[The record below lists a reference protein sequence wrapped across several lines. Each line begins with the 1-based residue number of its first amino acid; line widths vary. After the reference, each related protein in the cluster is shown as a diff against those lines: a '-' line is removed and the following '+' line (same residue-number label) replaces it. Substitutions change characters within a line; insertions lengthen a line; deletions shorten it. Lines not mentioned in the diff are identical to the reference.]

1 MSRGRLSY
9 TTSWDTISWL
19 MGPRDAL
26 RYLQKYFP
34 LRFGQTYWD
43 AINACISALLHE
55 CDPAHARTCFIAAY
69 AECIVT
75 IDDLWQDI
83 TCAKLDRET
92 GVGSLRSNIL
102 PELAMKI

>member
-1 MSRGRLSY
+1 MGSVIKIAFRVEWERPVFVGEGDLL
-9 TTSWDTISWL
+9 DQPI

-26 RYLQKYFP
+26 RYLQEYFP

-43 AINACISALLHE
+43 AIDACISALLHD
-55 CDPAHARTCFIAAY
+55 CDPAHARACFIAAY

-83 TCAKLDRET
+83 TRDQT
-92 GVGSLRSNIL
+92 
-102 PELAMKI
+102 